1 MKHFSLKTAVLLTL
15 LFSCLGT
22 AGAEELPD
30 FELDQVVVTAT
41 RTPVSLRKS
50 GANMSV
56 VTREEIA
63 EKHYRN
69 VADALR
75 QVSGVQITSY
85 GYPGG
90 INTVYINGSDRVLIL
105 LDGKRMNRPDN
116 GKVDLVNLVGTDN
129 IEKIEVLKGAGS
141 ALYGSDAAAGVINII
156 TRKDGENKTRLD
168 VAFGN
173 SDRRTYGLSNSGS
186 EGKLSW
192 FLNYRDE
199 HSGDFKS
206 GKHTDSNAPGVGER
220 RDYSSYDGKSYNASL
235 SYQLNEKNKLNFVY
249 QGYDNKAEYPG
260 SLSWPSKSWGNDK
273 LNSYDLSWDSQY
285 SDKLQAAFRLYNN
298 NIHYYGGNRDDNFG
312 DYDYRM
318 RVKGAEY
325 QLNAALNED
334 HLLTGGLEWRRD
346 EVVSSSIEPDT
357 KKNDNKAVYL
367 QDQWKISSKLT
378 LTPGVRYDKHEEYG
392 SYTSPKVVA
401 NYQADEK
408 TNFYASWGKFFIAP
422 NFVQLYYKD
431 SYGNYGNPNLKPE
444 KGRSW
449 EIGVN
454 HQFDKTTLGRLNYFD
469 RRTEDKIKWVSDPV
483 TWAGTYENV
492 DKEKARGL
500 EVEIK
505 KQYSEELS
513 ASLAYN
519 WLDVKNSNNGSAY
532 ERDYDVPRNSWK
544 IALDYEKD
552 RVKAGIAGRFLK
564 DRRGNKNFP
573 EKTYWVWDA
582 DVNYQI
588 NSDISAYLAVKNI
601 LDQYYQEYSGYPAA
615 GRTLLFGLQ
624 YSF

>member
-1 MKHFSLKTAVLLTL
+1 
-15 LFSCLGT
+15 
-22 AGAEELPD
+22 
-30 FELDQVVVTAT
+30 
-41 RTPVSLRKS
+41 
-50 GANMSV
+50 
-56 VTREEIA
+56 
-63 EKHYRN
+63 
-69 VADALR
+69 
-75 QVSGVQITSY
+75 
-85 GYPGG
+85 
-90 INTVYINGSDRVLIL
+90 
-105 LDGKRMNRPDN
+105 
-116 GKVDLVNLVGTDN
+116 
-129 IEKIEVLKGAGS
+129 
-141 ALYGSDAAAGVINII
+141 
-156 TRKDGENKTRLD
+156 
-168 VAFGN
+168 
-173 SDRRTYGLSNSGS
+173 
-186 EGKLSW
+186 
-192 FLNYRDE
+192 DE

-206 GKHTDSNAPGVGER
+206 GKHTDSDNPGKGKR
-220 RDYSSYDGKSYNASL
+220 WDYSSYDGTSYNVRL
-235 SYQLNEKNKLNFVY
+235 DYQLNERNKLNFAY

-260 SLSWPSKSWGNDK
+260 SLSWPGKSWGNDK

-285 SDKLQAAFRLYNN
+285 SDKLQAVFRVYHD
-298 NIHYYGGNRDDNFG
+298 NIHFYAGNRDDN
-312 DYDYRM
+312 YDDNDT
-318 RVKGAEY
+318 RVRVNGAEY
-325 QLNAALNED
+325 QLNAILNEN
-334 HLLTGGLEWRRD
+334 HLLTGGLEYRRVESGSSYIGSD
-346 EVVSSSIEPDT
+346 E
-357 KKNDNKAVYL
+357 KKNDNKAIYL
-367 QDQWKISSKLT
+367 QDQWKISPKLT

-392 SYTSPKVVA
+392 SYTSPKLVA

-422 NFVQLYYKD
+422 NFLQLYCN
-431 SYGNYGNPNLKPE
+431 YGGTVGNPNLKPE
-444 KGRSW
+444 KGHSW

-469 RRTEDKIKWVSDPV
+469 RRTEDKINWIMTNPM

-500 EVEIK
+500 EIEIK

-532 ERDYDVPRNSWK
+532 ERDYNVPRNSWK

-564 DRRGNKNFP
+564 DRRGKYNAFP

-588 NSDISAYLAVKNI
+588 NSDISAYLIVKNI
-601 LDQYYQEYSGYPAA
+601 LDQYYQEYSNYPAA

>member
-1 MKHFSLKTAVLLTL
+1 MKFVGLKTTL
-15 LFSCLGT
+15 LVMLLFGCLGT
-22 AGAEELPD
+22 AGADELPD

-41 RTPVSLRKS
+41 RTPVSLRES
-50 GANMSV
+50 GANMNV
-56 VTREEIA
+56 ITREEIE

-69 VADALR
+69 VADAIRKVPGL
-75 QVSGVQITSY
+75 QVTSY

-90 INTVYINGSDRVLIL
+90 VNTVYINGSDKVLIL
-105 LDGKRMNRPDN
+105 LDGKRMNRPND
-116 GKVDLVNLVGTDN
+116 GTVDLVNLVGTDN
-129 IEKIEVLKGAGS
+129 IERIEVLKGAGS

-156 TRKDGENKTRLD
+156 TRQGGENKTKLD
-168 VAFGN
+168 LAFGS

-199 HSGDFKS
+199 HFGDYK
-206 GKHTDSNAPGVGER
+206 GGNHTDSNDAGKGKR
-220 RDYSSYDGKSYNASL
+220 WDYSSYDGKSYNARL
-235 SYQLNEKNKLNFVY
+235 GYQLNERNKLNFAY

-260 SLSWPSKSWGNDK
+260 SLTWPNKSYGNDK
-273 LNSYDLSWDSQY
+273 LNSYDFSWDSQY
-285 SDKLQAAFRLYNN
+285 SDKVQAFLRVYQN
-298 NIHYYGGNRDDNFG
+298 NIHYYGGNRDDNYE

-325 QLNAALNED
+325 QLNAVLNAD

-346 EVVSSSIEPDT
+346 EAVSGNFAPDE
-357 KKNDNKAVYL
+357 KKNDNKAIYL
-367 QDQWKISSKLT
+367 QDQWKINSKLT

-401 NYQADEK
+401 NYQADER

-422 NFVQLYYKD
+422 SFTQLYYD
-431 SYGNYGNPNLKPE
+431 SAYGCGNPDLKPE

-449 EIGVN
+449 ELGVN
-454 HQFDKTTLGRLNYFD
+454 HQFDKTTLGRINYFD
-469 RRTEDKIKWVSDPV
+469 RRTEDKIKWDSDPV
-483 TWAGTYENV
+483 TWVGTYKNV

-500 EVEIK
+500 ELELK
-505 KQYSEELS
+505 KQYSKELS

-519 WLDVKNSNNGSAY
+519 WLDVKNSNDGSAY
-532 ERDYDVPRNSWK
+532 ERDYNIPRTSWK

-552 RVKAGIAGRFLK
+552 RLSAGIDGRFLK
-564 DRRGNKNFP
+564 DRRGKYNNLP

-582 DVNYQI
+582 DVNYQL
-588 NSDISAYLAVKNI
+588 NSDISAYLVVKNI
-601 LDQYYQEYSGYPAA
+601 LDQYYQENAGYPAA
-615 GRTLLFGLQ
+615 GRTFLFGLQ